1 MRVTDGHRLARVAV
15 VLVFLAM
22 SGCGSRTPAPTRTPT
37 PAATST
43 PTRTP
48 TPAATSTP
56 ARTPTPALSPT
67 PTSGPAP
74 AATQVTLGW
83 NRQFGSPAWDRG
95 NAVTVDGSGNIIV
108 GGATQGA
115 LPGQTLHGDWDAY
128 MVKLSPDG
136 TEQWTTEFTNF
147 VSVGVLTL
155 AVDGTGNIIAAGHVV
170 GHLVGQPGV
179 GEDDAWVR
187 KYSPAGTE
195 TWTREFGSGGSEWAL
210 GVAVD
215 KSGNIIL
222 VGATEGAFPGQF
234 AHGYEDAWVTKLT
247 PAGDALWTRQIG
259 SPQLDRFSRVAVD
272 GAGNIIVAGRVQV
285 PPSSMEDPSQ
295 QDNLLE
301 ERGVTPPGSEA
312 WVVKFSPDGTELWSV
327 RFGSP
332 GYTEAADVAVDTS
345 GNVIVVG
352 HIIGTLPGQTRAGYD
367 DAFVRKLNPAGEEL
381 WTSQFGSTT
390 YSGALAVTTDAS
402 GDILVTGSALGAL
415 PGQTRIGLSDAFVRK
430 LSPAGV
436 ELWTIQFGSLQAD
449 AATAVAVD
457 GQGRIIVVG
466 ETYGAMPGQT
476 QAGLGDTFVVRL
488 EQPQG

>member
-1 MRVTDGHRLARVAV
+1 MKGTDAHRLARVAV
-15 VLVFLAM
+15 VLFFLAV
-22 SGCGSRTPAPTRTPT
+22 SGCGSR
-37 PAATST
+37 SHT

-56 ARTPTPALSPT
+56 ARTTTPVLSPT

-74 AATQVTLGW
+74 AATSATLGW

-95 NAVTVDGSGNIIV
+95 NAVAVDPSGNIIV

-128 MVKLSPDG
+128 MVKLTPDG
-136 TEQWTTEFTNF
+136 TELWATEFTNF

-155 AVDGTGNIIAAGHVV
+155 AVDATGNIIAAGHVV
-170 GHLVGQPGV
+170 GHLPGQPGV

-187 KYSPAGTE
+187 KYTPAGTE
-195 TWTREFGSGGSEWAL
+195 IWTREFGSGASEWAL

-222 VGATEGAFPGQF
+222 VGATEGAFPGQ
-234 AHGYEDAWVTKLT
+234 AASGHEDAWVTKLS
-247 PAGDALWTRQIG
+247 PAGDELWTRQIG

-272 GAGNIIVAGRVQV
+272 GSGNIIVAGRIQI
-285 PPSSMEDPSQ
+285 PPSSMVDPSE
-295 QDNLLE
+295 QDFLLE
-301 ERGVTPPGSEA
+301 ERGTQPSGSEA
-312 WVVKFSPDGTELWSV
+312 WVRKFSPDGAELWTV
-327 RFGSP
+327 RFGLP
-332 GYTEAADVAVDTS
+332 GYAEATDVAVDTS
-345 GNVIVVG
+345 GNIIVVG
-352 HIIGTLPGQTRAGYD
+352 HIVGTLPGQTRAGYD
-367 DAFVRKLNPAGEEL
+367 DTFVRKFNPAGEEV

-390 YSGALAVTTDAS
+390 YSGALAVTTDTS
-402 GDILVTGSALGAL
+402 GNILVAGSVMGAL
-415 PGQTRIGLSDAFVRK
+415 PGQTRVGLSDAFVRK
-430 LSPAGV
+430 LSPAGT
-436 ELWTIQFGSLQAD
+436 EIWTIQFGSLLAD

-457 GQGRIIVVG
+457 SSGRIIVVG

-488 EQPQG
+488 EQHQG